1 MSEDVYIARRNGISV
16 KADDS
21 EISIYCFKRT
31 EELPDYILD
40 YLNLVKE
47 IVLKSE
53 YLIKISNDDNRKFVY
68 MKGYTLY
75 LDIGYLC
82 LEKKDNKDK
91 EEDGY
96 YRLTEKERHRL
107 INKIL
112 KFNGK
117 RI

>member
-1 MSEDVYIARRNGISV
+1 
-16 KADDS
+16 
-21 EISIYCFKRT
+21 
-31 EELPDYILD
+31 
-40 YLNLVKE
+40 
-47 IVLKSE
+47 
-53 YLIKISNDDNRKFVY
+53 

-91 EEDGY
+91 EEGY
-96 YRLTEKERHRL
+96 YRLTEKERHRI

>member
-1 MSEDVYIARRNGISV
+1 MRNDFYMVWSPYIQV
-16 KADDS
+16 KSDNY
-21 EISIYCFKRT
+21 EISLYVLNKVSK
-31 EELPDYILD
+31 LPDYILN
-40 YLNLVKE
+40 YLEFVRQ

-53 YLIKISNDDNRKFVY
+53 YLIKISNDVNRKFVY

-75 LDIGYLC
+75 LDKGYLC

-91 EEDGY
+91 EEEGY
-96 YRLTEKERHRL
+96 YRLSEKERHRL

-112 KFNGK
+112 QFNGK

>member
-1 MSEDVYIARRNGISV
+1 MRNDFYIAWTPYIQV
-16 KADDS
+16 KSEGD
-21 EISIYCFKRT
+21 EISLYILNEI

-53 YLIKISNDDNRKFVY
+53 YLIKISNDVNRKFVY

-91 EEDGY
+91 EEEGY
-96 YRLTEKERHRL
+96 YRLTEKERYSL
-107 INKIL
+107 INKIIQ
-112 KFNGK
+112 FNGK